1 MRAEDFQP
9 TAPGRL
15 VPTTNG
21 ALAFAPD
28 PIPASLPLSP
38 GTIRLLSEAENAL
51 GRLAGTTSREF
62 NPYLVGS
69 PLLHREAIL
78 SSRIEGT
85 VTTPEQLVLIQAES
99 GRGPAP
105 RSFDD
110 DTQEV
115 LNYVHAMRHGL
126 DRLHDLPVCLRLI
139 REVHET
145 LMQGVRGGR
154 ERPGELRDSQN
165 WVRGRLGSEIEHAR
179 FVPPPVPEMTRALD
193 DFERYLGRDSADA
206 DPLLVRLALVHY
218 QFETIHPFR
227 DGNGRIGRLLI
238 PLLLCSSGRLDSP
251 VLYLSAFF
259 EKHRELYVDLLLTV
273 NQTGQWS
280 AWIDFFLK
288 GVHESAV
295 EATGHAISMLALRQR
310 YHRQFQ
316 TARSS
321 ALLIRLVDRLFQVPS
336 ITIRQAAELLAVT
349 PQAAVYNLRKL
360 QVAGV
365 LEESTGRKR
374 AQVFIAR
381 EIMAFMQDR
390 PEQPAG
396 VPSG

>member
-1 MRAEDFQP
+1 
-9 TAPGRL
+9 
-15 VPTTNG
+15 
-21 ALAFAPD
+21 
-28 PIPASLPLSP
+28 
-38 GTIRLLSEAENAL
+38 
-51 GRLAGTTSREF
+51 
-62 NPYLVGS
+62 
-69 PLLHREAIL
+69 
-78 SSRIEGT
+78 
-85 VTTPEQLVLIQAES
+85 
-99 GRGPAP
+99 
-105 RSFDD
+105 
-110 DTQEV
+110 
-115 LNYVHAMRHGL
+115 
-126 DRLHDLPVCLRLI
+126 
-139 REVHET
+139 
-145 LMQGVRGGR
+145 
-154 ERPGELRDSQN
+154 
-165 WVRGRLGSEIEHAR
+165 
-179 FVPPPVPEMTRALD
+179 
-193 DFERYLGRDSADA
+193 
-206 DPLLVRLALVHY
+206 
-218 QFETIHPFR
+218 
-227 DGNGRIGRLLI
+227 
-238 PLLLCSSGRLDSP
+238 
-251 VLYLSAFF
+251 
-259 EKHRELYVDLLLTV
+259 V

-390 PEQPAG
+390 PEQPASL
-396 VPSG
+396 PSG